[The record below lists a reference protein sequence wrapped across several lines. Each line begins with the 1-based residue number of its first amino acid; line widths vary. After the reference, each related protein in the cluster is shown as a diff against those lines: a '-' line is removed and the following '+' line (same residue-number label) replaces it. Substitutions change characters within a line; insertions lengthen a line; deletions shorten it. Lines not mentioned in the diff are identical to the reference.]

1 MKKRSELS
9 AADIDELYRALEGRL
24 EGVGVETQPEV
35 AAKVIKLVGNPDAG
49 LLEYS
54 AVVKL
59 DPALSGRLLRLAN
72 SAFFAQRQPVT
83 NLDRAC
89 VLLGLERL
97 KAIALGFQLSRAS
110 GPVRDEGLARK
121 VWGEGVYRACL
132 CAELTRRI
140 CPAYAAEAFV
150 IGLMLDCGV
159 PLMTRLLGAAAG
171 PYAASDDPPSKRF
184 KAEFESLAF
193 THVDI
198 ATALVRRWRLP
209 DLLAK
214 PIERHHAM
222 PFLGGKPEPIHLL
235 HRVAYYVGAIRIQPD
250 GAAPQGTPLPTTAE
264 RVLGL
269 STDDLSVI
277 VGRAGREYGVM
288 SEMFRDVAGTIE
300 DVSTLAE
307 SVQGQLVELM
317 DRSLID
323 QLRVQTG
330 PQEASF
336 VISQQ
341 KVDVEMSTDGV
352 AVAYLLDGEGVR
364 LLSYA
369 FEPGKETLR
378 AILDALGL
386 DDAAEDEAAALG
398 DYVRSLAA

>member
-1 MKKRSELS
+1 MKKRNELS
-9 AADIDELYRALEGRL
+9 AAEIDEMYRALEGRL

-49 LLEYS
+49 LLEYA

-97 KAIALGFQLSRAS
+97 KAIALGFHLSRAS
-110 GPVRDEGLARK
+110 GAVRDDTLARK

-132 CAELTRRI
+132 CAELTRRA

-150 IGLMLDCGV
+150 VGLMMDCGV
-159 PLMTRLLGAAAG
+159 PLMGRLLGPGAAQIVSG
-171 PYAASDDPPSKRF
+171 DGPPSKRF
-184 KAEFESLAF
+184 KAEFDGLAF
-193 THVDI
+193 THVDV
-198 ATALVRRWRLP
+198 AAALARRWRLP
-209 DLLAK
+209 ELLAK
-214 PIERHHAM
+214 PIERHHSM
-222 PFLGGKPEPIHLL
+222 PYLGGKPEPVHIL
-235 HRVAYYVGAIRIQPD
+235 HRVAYYVGAIQMQAG
-250 GAAPQGTPLPTTAE
+250 GAAPQGSPLPATAE

-269 STDDLSVI
+269 NPEELAGI

-288 SEMFRDVAGTIE
+288 SEMFRDVASSIE
-300 DVSTLAE
+300 DVATLAE

-317 DRSLID
+317 DRSLMD

-330 PQEASF
+330 PQDASF
-336 VISQQ
+336 VIAQQ
-341 KVDVEMSTDGV
+341 KVDVEMTTGGV

-369 FEPGKETLR
+369 FRPGEETLR
-378 AILDALGL
+378 GILEALGL
-386 DDAAEDEAAALG
+386 EDAKDAEAAALG
-398 DYVRSLAA
+398 EYVRSLAA

>member
-1 MKKRSELS
+1 MTKRSELS

-24 EGVGVETQPEV
+24 EGVGVETQPEI
-35 AAKVIKLVGNPDAG
+35 AAKVIKLVGDPEAG
-49 LLEYS
+49 LREYS

-110 GPVRDEGLARK
+110 GAVRDDGLARK

-132 CAELTRRI
+132 CAELARRI
-140 CPAYAAEAFV
+140 CPGYSSEAFV

-159 PLMTRLLGAAAG
+159 PLLSRLLGPSAMEVAAA
-171 PYAASDDPPSKRF
+171 DDPPSKRF
-184 KAEFESLAF
+184 KAEFHTLAF

-235 HRVAYYVGAIRIQPD
+235 HRVAYYVGAVHLLPAGD
-250 GAAPQGTPLPTTAE
+250 APKGAPLPATAE

-269 STDDLSVI
+269 GPAELTDI
-277 VGRAGREYGVM
+277 VGRAAREYGVM
-288 SEMFRDVAGTIE
+288 SEMFREMASSIDDVA
-300 DVSTLAE
+300 SLAE

-330 PQEASF
+330 PAEASF
-336 VISQQ
+336 VVAQQ
-341 KVDVEMSTDGV
+341 KIDVEMGSEGI

-369 FEPGKETLR
+369 FKPGKETVR
-378 AILDALGL
+378 GILDALGL
-386 DDAAEDEAAALG
+386 DDAKDAEAAALG